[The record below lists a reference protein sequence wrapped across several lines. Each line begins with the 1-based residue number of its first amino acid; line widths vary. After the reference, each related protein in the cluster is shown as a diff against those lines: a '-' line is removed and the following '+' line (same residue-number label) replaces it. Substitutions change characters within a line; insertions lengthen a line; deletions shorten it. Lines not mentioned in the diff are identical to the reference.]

1 MNKNNNMNCA
11 FTICAKNYLA
21 QALTLRESFL
31 KHNPSLN
38 FFIFLADKIDGVEDV
53 DGVVALD
60 KSWIPDWVNMAFKYD
75 VIEFNTSIKPFCF
88 GKLFKE
94 GYEKVIYLDPD
105 IYVTRP
111 LDYIYEC
118 LNNRSVVLTPHYC
131 DIEEHFDGAVSEET
145 FNKVG
150 IYNLGFC
157 ALKNDKVGQ
166 EIAKWWQN
174 RLQYK
179 CYTQSSEG
187 LFVDQKWMDYI
198 PGFFPDAT
206 CVSSHHG
213 MNVAIW
219 NLHEREL
226 FIDEKQGYMIRRKK
240 TGDEFPLLFFHFS
253 GFDPFETT
261 VINRRHPQFN
271 VTIYPSFKPI
281 IEEYRERVYANG
293 YDRFSKMT
301 YGFNHYIDGSVITP
315 LQRRIFRVYLNEHKV
330 EFNPF
335 EINTPFYKILK
346 NSRLLLKASTKQ
358 NGFASYTKEEK
369 NKGKKLEN
377 KVVKPML
384 KLALRVL
391 GAERYA
397 MLIRLFTLA
406 GDKEYHSFL
415 MK

>member
-1 MNKNNNMNCA
+1 MNCA

-53 DGVVALD
+53 DGIVALD
-60 KSWIPDWVNMAFKYD
+60 KSWIPDWVNMSFKYD

-118 LNNRSVVLTPHYC
+118 LNNKSVVLTPHYC

-179 CYTQSSEG
+179 CYSQSSEG

-198 PGFFPDAT
+198 PTFFPQAT

-226 FIDEKQGYMIRRKK
+226 YIDDRQGYMIRRKK

-261 VINRRHPQFN
+261 IINRRHPQFN
-271 VTIYPSFKPI
+271 VTTYPSFKPI

-301 YGFNHYIDGSVITP
+301 YGFNHYFDGSVITP
-315 LQRRIFRVYLNEHKV
+315 LQRRMFRVYLNDHKV

-335 EINTPFYKILK
+335 EINTSFYKILK

>member
-1 MNKNNNMNCA
+1 MNCA

-53 DGVVALD
+53 DGIVALD
-60 KSWIPDWVNMAFKYD
+60 KSWIPDWVNMSFKYD

-118 LNNRSVVLTPHYC
+118 LNNKSVVLTPHYC

-179 CYTQSSEG
+179 CYSQSSEG

-198 PGFFPDAT
+198 PTFFPQAT

-226 FIDEKQGYMIRRKK
+226 YIDDRQGYMIRRKK

-261 VINRRHPQFN
+261 IINRRHPQFN
-271 VTIYPSFKPI
+271 VTTYPSFKPI

-301 YGFNHYIDGSVITP
+301 YGFNHYFDGSVITP
-315 LQRRIFRVYLNEHKV
+315 LQRRMFRVYLTDHKV

-335 EINTPFYKILK
+335 EINTSFYKILK